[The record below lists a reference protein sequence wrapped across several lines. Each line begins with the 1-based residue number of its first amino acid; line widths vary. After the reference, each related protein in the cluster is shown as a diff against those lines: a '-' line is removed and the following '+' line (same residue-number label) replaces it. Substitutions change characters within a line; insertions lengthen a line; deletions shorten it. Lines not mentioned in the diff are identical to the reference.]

1 VIIQQTRETGILPPV
16 RGNLNSSFFGTFAK
30 HRVLLRSLSLVL
42 TVAIAMA
49 TTPVSIRAETTAADE
64 RMLEMH
70 NIHNNENIKIVYKRN
85 GKFIPEALQKLDHFM
100 RDWRKDITIK
110 MDPNLYDIIWQ
121 AHTELGSQ
129 EPIDLI
135 SGHRSAKT
143 NNNLRSKGGGQARR
157 SLHITGQAADLHFPD
172 IKVQQLR
179 NEGLILE
186 RGGVGYYPK
195 SGIPFVHL
203 DTGPVRHWPRLPR
216 QELALLFPSGH
227 SKHVPSDRRPLTKKD
242 FNIAL
247 AQLQEKG
254 GELPLALRKHMKA
267 SSSRTVLASLASDET
282 TTTKVPL
289 PAHKPQA
296 KPQKARIVLASLTPS
311 FDRSQSEPSADD
323 ALTQTQ
329 PQQSDT
335 TSRMRLASHTSD
347 RDLFDE
353 TPQYEPQTSDATD
366 PEAFEDDL
374 DELLES
380 QPFPIVPYLTDT
392 PVAHLDFTSKAPNV
406 PLTMVHV
413 LFGEKYHMLDTP
425 FEGGL
430 QISHMVWAQRLKGR
444 AVDPTLKRV
453 ARNTPATPVQT
464 ARSR

>member
-1 VIIQQTRETGILPPV
+1 
-16 RGNLNSSFFGTFAK
+16 
-30 HRVLLRSLSLVL
+30 
-42 TVAIAMA
+42 MA
-49 TTPVSIRAETTAADE
+49 TTPVSIRAETTAANE
-64 RMLEMH
+64 RMLEMR
-70 NIHNNENIKIVYKRN
+70 NIHTKEKIKIVYKRN
-85 GKFIPEALQKLDHFM
+85 GKFLPDALKKLDHFM
-100 RDWRKDITIK
+100 RDWRRDVTIK
-110 MDPNLYDIIWQ
+110 IDPDLYDLIWQ
-121 AHTELGSQ
+121 VHKELGSK
-129 EPIDLI
+129 EAIDLI

-143 NNNLRSKGGGQARR
+143 NKKLRRKRGGQARR
-157 SLHITGQAADLHFPD
+157 SLHITGKAADVHFPD
-172 IKVQQLR
+172 ISTKQLR
-179 NEGLILE
+179 NAALILE

-195 SGIPFVHL
+195 TGIPFVHL

-216 QELALLFPSGH
+216 KELALLFPSGH

-242 FNIAL
+242 FRVAL
-247 AQLQEKG
+247 ASLRKKG
-254 GELPLALRKHMKA
+254 GDLPLALRKHMKA
-267 SSSRTVLASLASDET
+267 SSSRTVVASLASDEKT
-282 TTTKVPL
+282 ATKVPL

-311 FDRSQSEPSADD
+311 FDRSRSAPTSDD

-329 PQQSDT
+329 PQQSDR
-335 TSRMRLASHTSD
+335 TSRMRLASHTSS
-347 RDLFDE
+347 RDLFDD
-353 TPQYEPQTSDATD
+353 TPQYEPQSADATD

-413 LFGEKYHMLDTP
+413 LFGEQYHMLDTP

-453 ARNTPATPVQT
+453 ARKTPEKPVKT

>member
-1 VIIQQTRETGILPPV
+1 M
-16 RGNLNSSFFGTFAK
+16 
-30 HRVLLRSLSLVL
+30 HRSLSLVL
-42 TVAIAMA
+42 MVAMTLA

-70 NIHNNENIKIVYKRN
+70 NIHNNENIKIVYKRD
-85 GKFIPEALQKLDHFM
+85 GKFIPDALKKLDHFM

-110 MDPNLYDIIWQ
+110 MDPNLYDLIWKV
-121 AHTELGSQ
+121 HKELGSK

-143 NNNLRSKGGGQARR
+143 NNKLRRKRGGQARR
-157 SLHITGQAADLHFPD
+157 SLHITGKAADVHFPD
-172 IKVQQLR
+172 ISMKQVR

-242 FNIAL
+242 FRVAL
-247 AQLQEKG
+247 ASLREKG
-254 GELPLALRKHMKA
+254 GDLPLALRKHMKA
-267 SSSRTVLASLASDET
+267 SSSRTVLASLASDEKA
-282 TTTKVPL
+282 TTKVPL

-311 FDRSQSEPSADD
+311 FERAQPEPNSNR
-323 ALTQTQ
+323 ALTQSQ

-335 TSRMRLASHTSD
+335 ADGSSRMRLASHTSA

-353 TPQYEPQTSDATD
+353 TPQYEPQTADATD
-366 PEAFEDDL
+366 PLAYEDDL

-380 QPFPIVPYLTDT
+380 MPFPIVPYLTDK

-406 PLTMVHV
+406 PLSMVHV

-430 QISHMVWAQRLKGR
+430 QISHMVWAQRLKGK
-444 AVDPTLKRV
+444 AVDTSLKRV
-453 ARNTPATPVQT
+453 ARKTPEKPVKT